1 MENPAKRRK
10 IERSLGGPIEGLKLN
25 GRERSVSL
33 GGSSKKEE
41 PIMPKLVL
49 PPHGAPG
56 HPAHGDQ
63 VIDGSSQG
71 VDRPHYPLESA
82 DTRPTRVHARQIVQ
96 RSVTDAAPTAPKTS
110 EPISPS
116 QSSPTPKA
124 DDNPHPGQVV
134 PPAAV
139 AAANARNQALTSQ
152 QAQAQAQDVPVK
164 QLDGKPTALAPAST
178 PVSASPEA
186 MQVPGSLS
194 QQIVKVPST
203 PPPFNPSATPDSSA
217 SYFSASPAS
226 SPSPSPQHTST
237 LSAPSPT
244 LTPKKSD
251 FVSIHNGTTSGEL
264 LLNLP
269 YFSCTDWRFS
279 FYDNL
284 FDPEQFIL
292 RVKYDV
298 CFSLCATDD
307 ITIFDGQPL
316 RNDGFHF

>member
-10 IERSLGGPIEGLKLN
+10 IGRSLGGPIEGFKLN

-33 GGSSKKEE
+33 GSSSKKEE
-41 PIMPKLVL
+41 PIIPKLVL

-63 VIDGSSQG
+63 VMDGSTRG

-110 EPISPS
+110 EPISPP
-116 QSSPTPKA
+116 QSSPTLKA

-152 QAQAQAQDVPVK
+152 QAQAQAQAQDVAVK
-164 QLDGKPTALAPAST
+164 QLDGKPTASAPEST
-178 PVSASPEA
+178 PQAAVSASPEA
-186 MQVPGSLS
+186 MQVSDSLS
-194 QQIVKVPST
+194 QQVVKVPST
-203 PPPFNPSATPDSSA
+203 PPPSNPSATPDSSA
-217 SYFSASPAS
+217 SYFSASPTS

-237 LSAPSPT
+237 PSSPSPT
-244 LTPKKSD
+244 LNPKKSD
-251 FVSIHNGTTSGEL
+251 FASIHNGTTSGKPL
-264 LLNLP
+264 L
-269 YFSCTDWRFS
+269 D
-279 FYDNL
+279 
-284 FDPEQFIL
+284 
-292 RVKYDV
+292 
-298 CFSLCATDD
+298 
-307 ITIFDGQPL
+307 
-316 RNDGFHF
+316 

>member
-10 IERSLGGPIEGLKLN
+10 IERSLGGPIEGFKLN

-96 RSVTDAAPTAPKTS
+96 RSVTDATPTAPKTS
-110 EPISPS
+110 EPGFPPW
-116 QSSPTPKA
+116 SSPNPKA
-124 DDNPHPGQVV
+124 DDKSHPGQVV

-139 AAANARNQALTSQ
+139 AAADARDQALKSE
-152 QAQAQAQDVPVK
+152 QAQAQAQDVAVK
-164 QLDGKPTALAPAST
+164 QLDGKPTAPAPAST
-178 PVSASPEA
+178 SHTAVSASPEA
-186 MQVPGSLS
+186 LQVPDSSS
-194 QQIVKVPST
+194 QQVVKLPST
-203 PPPFNPSATPDSSA
+203 PPPPNPSATPESSA

-226 SPSPSPQHTST
+226 LPSPSPQHTST
-237 LSAPSPT
+237 PSASSPT
-244 LTPKKSD
+244 LTPKQSD
-251 FVSIHNGTTSGEL
+251 FASIHNGTTSGRL
-264 LLNLP
+264 LLSLP
-269 YFSCTDWRFS
+269 
-279 FYDNL
+279 
-284 FDPEQFIL
+284 
-292 RVKYDV
+292 
-298 CFSLCATDD
+298 
-307 ITIFDGQPL
+307 
-316 RNDGFHF
+316 